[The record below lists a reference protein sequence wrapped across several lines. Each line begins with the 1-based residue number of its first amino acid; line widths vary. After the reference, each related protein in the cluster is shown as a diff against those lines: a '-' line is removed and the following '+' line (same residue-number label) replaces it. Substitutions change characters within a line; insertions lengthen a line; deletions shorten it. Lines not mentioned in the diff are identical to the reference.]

1 MENKTRKQVIAGAIA
16 AVLTLGTAGAAVAL
30 NLGTA
35 ADEDPSPAG
44 QLTATSPPTT
54 APTPSTIYIDVPGS
68 APDPSAS
75 SGSSVSPRAGS
86 TAERDEDEEHEDEEH
101 EDEEHE
107 DEEHE
112 VEKDD
117 DHEDAEHEE
126 YEGREDDD

>member
-1 MENKTRKQVIAGAIA
+1 MENKTHKQLIAGAIA

-54 APTPSTIYIDVPGS
+54 APTPSTIYVDVPVTEP
-68 APDPSAS
+68 ASAS
-75 SGSSVSPRAGS
+75 SGSQGQDAQYKD
-86 TAERDEDEEHEDEEH
+86 AEYEDDEHRDDEHED
-101 EDEEHE
+101 
-107 DEEHE
+107 
-112 VEKDD
+112 DD
-117 DHEDAEHEE
+117 HEE